1 MNTIKDTFKHQGQ
14 RRLLVKELENKK
26 IKDPELIRALLK
38 VPRHLFLPKDFE
50 NKAYDDIALPI
61 DEDQTISQPFTVA
74 FQTQSL
80 EIKPGDKVL
89 EIGTGSGYQAAI
101 LAEMGALVY
110 SIERIPKLHLQ
121 AKKILDQF
129 YKNIHLLLS
138 DGTLGWPEFAPYN
151 KIIVTAASPSLL
163 ENLMTQ
169 LVPGGMAILPVGD
182 KKIQKM
188 VLLKKS
194 VDNKISTVELGDFR
208 FVPLI
213 GKNGWTEK

>member
-1 MNTIKDTFKHQGQ
+1 MKDTFKHQGQ